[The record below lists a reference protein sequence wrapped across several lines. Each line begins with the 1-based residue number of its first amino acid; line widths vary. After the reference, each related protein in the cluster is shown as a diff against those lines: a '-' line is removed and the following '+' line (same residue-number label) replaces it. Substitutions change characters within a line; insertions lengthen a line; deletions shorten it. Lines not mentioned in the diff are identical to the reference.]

1 MSLSHDSGMEN
12 EMELL
17 KRTDK
22 QPKHTERVLQFGE
35 GNFLRGFV
43 DWMIDRLNKENG
55 GDYGVVLVQP
65 LSSPMLDK
73 FINDQDGL
81 YDLYLRG
88 LLNGEKVEETRV
100 VECVTRCI
108 DPYVRTDEFF

>member
-1 MSLSHDSGMEN
+1 
-12 EMELL
+12 MELL
-17 KRTDK
+17 KRTAA

-81 YDLYLRG
+81 YDLYLR
-88 LLNGEKVEETRV
+88 EWKATWSSTACFE
-100 VECVTRCI
+100 VT
-108 DPYVRTDEFF
+108 VNS